1 MRLVE
6 CVPNFSEGR
15 NQEIIKQITDAIASV
30 NGASLLDVDP
40 GAGTNRTVVT
50 FVADPDIV
58 VEAAFRGIEKAAALI
73 DMSVHKG
80 AHARMGATDVC
91 PFIPVSGVTVEEC
104 IELSRALGR
113 RVGDELGIPV
123 YLYEQAAT
131 RPDRRSLPDVRKG
144 EYEGLATRFE
154 DPDWAPDFGPA
165 EFNERS
171 GATVTGVRPFLIA
184 YNINLNTKNAKLA
197 KRIGFTLREK
207 GRVKRDDQGKIVR
220 DAAGKKVFT
229 PGLLKECKATGWFI
243 PEYDCAQ
250 VTMNLT
256 DFTVSPV
263 HRAFDLT
270 CAEADKLGLRVTGSE
285 LVGLIPLEAMR
296 SAGLYYLEKQGACR
310 GVTDRELVRVAIESL
325 GLSAITPFIPDEKII
340 EYRVG
345 NRGGRLVDMVTEE
358 FVEEVGSDSPA
369 PGGGSVASLAS
380 SMGGA
385 LVAMVG
391 TLTWGKKDYKNV
403 EVEAEALSI
412 SAQELRLRLLS
423 RVDEDTES
431 FNDLMACR
439 KMPRKTDEQKALRN
453 QAIQDATK
461 RATSVPMSVLEDSI
475 EVLALAN
482 RMVDIGNVN
491 SISDAGVAGL
501 MAKAGAEGAYYNVLI
516 NLPGI
521 EDAEFVE
528 SYVKK
533 GSELLAKAEET
544 VSLIRD
550 KVMTAMKAD
559 LP

>member
-6 CVPNFSEGR
+6 CVPNFSDGR
-15 NQEIIKQITDAIASV
+15 NQDVIDLITGAISSV
-30 NGASLLDVDP
+30 SGASLLDVDP
-40 GAGTNRTVVT
+40 GAGTNRTVAT
-50 FVADPDIV
+50 FVAPPEIV

-73 DMSVHKG
+73 DMSVHHG
-80 AHARMGATDVC
+80 AHARQGATDVC
-91 PFIPVSGVTVEEC
+91 PLIPVSGVTVEEC
-104 IELSRALGR
+104 IALSKELAA

-131 RPDRRSLPDVRKG
+131 RPERKSLPDIRTG
-144 EYEGLATRFE
+144 EYEALAAKLE
-154 DPDWAPDFGPA
+154 KPEWAPDFGPA

-171 GATVTGVRPFLIA
+171 GATVIGVRPFLIA
-184 YNINLNTKNAKLA
+184 YNINLNTKNPKLA

-207 GRVKRDDQGKIVR
+207 GRVKRDGEGKIVR
-220 DAAGKKVFT
+220 DAAKKKVFT

-243 PEYDCAQ
+243 PEYNCAQ

-296 SAGLYYLEKQGACR
+296 SAGLYFLEKQGACR
-310 GVTDRELVRVAIESL
+310 GVSERELVRVAIESL
-325 GLSAITPFIPDEKII
+325 GLNAITPFDPDEKII

-345 NRGGRLVDMVTEE
+345 NKGSRLVDMVTEE

-380 SMGGA
+380 SMAGA

-391 TLTWGKKDYKNV
+391 ALTWGKKAYED
-403 EVEAEALSI
+403 VEAEAGDLAF

-431 FNDLMACR
+431 FNDLMACGR
-439 KMPRKTDEQKALRN
+439 MPKKSDEQKAARLK
-453 QAIQDATK
+453 AIQDATK
-461 RATSVPMSVLEDSI
+461 RATSVPMSVLEESV
-475 EVLALAN
+475 EVLALAR
-482 RMVDIGNVN
+482 RMAEIGNTN
-491 SISDAGVAGL
+491 SISDVGVAGL

-521 EDAEFVE
+521 DDAEFVE
-528 SYVKK
+528 SYIEK
-533 GSELLAKAEET
+533 GAELLARAEET
-544 VSLIRD
+544 ASLVRD
-550 KVMTAMKAD
+550 KVMAEMKAS
-559 LP
+559 LE